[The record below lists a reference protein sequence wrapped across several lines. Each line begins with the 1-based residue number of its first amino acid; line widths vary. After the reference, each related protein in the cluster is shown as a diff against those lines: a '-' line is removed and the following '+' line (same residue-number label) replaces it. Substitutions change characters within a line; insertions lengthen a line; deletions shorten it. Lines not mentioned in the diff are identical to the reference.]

1 MQLLDLTMDSIAED
15 LALDEALLNEADKG
29 ERPCEVLRLWEPSQ
43 VAVVVGRSSRVG
55 DEVNIEAC
63 DQMGV
68 AVVRRSSG
76 GGTIVAGPGC
86 LMYSLVLSL
95 QLRPSL
101 AALDEAHRTVLGT
114 NAAALQRLS
123 PGTSQQG
130 TSDLAVNNLKFSGN
144 SMRVKQTH
152 LLYHGTLLYDVSPA
166 LIANLLKRP
175 PREPDYRAGRDHAQ
189 FVKNID
195 ATAAQLRDAL
205 IAAWQPQSQRT
216 HWPREEVRR
225 LMDERYAQH
234 AWHFRH

>member
-29 ERPCEVLRLWEPSQ
+29 ERPCEVLRLWEPPQ
-43 VAVVVGRSSRVG
+43 VSVVVGRSSRVG

-68 AVVRRSSG
+68 EVVRRSSG

-130 TSDLAVNNLKFSGN
+130 TSDLAINNLKFSGN
-144 SMRVKQTH
+144 SMRV
-152 LLYHGTLLYDVSPA
+152 
-166 LIANLLKRP
+166 
-175 PREPDYRAGRDHAQ
+175 
-189 FVKNID
+189 
-195 ATAAQLRDAL
+195 
-205 IAAWQPQSQRT
+205 
-216 HWPREEVRR
+216 
-225 LMDERYAQH
+225 
-234 AWHFRH
+234 